1 MKKVQNWIVTILF
14 LAVIFGTTALT
25 ILHKPQDF
33 SERENRALAQLP
45 IPTVDSVFSGDFA
58 SDYETYLSDQFVGRD
73 QWISLK
79 TRVERMAGKQEIK
92 DVYYARDNY
101 LIESHNGTFETDQAK
116 TNIRLLAQFAEIYR
130 SQFPEEHMT
139 VMVVP
144 NAVEVLDYLL
154 PLYAPD
160 SGERA
165 YLDAIEAA
173 LPEGVW
179 FESEPVLK
187 DHVEDQ
193 LYYRTDHHW
202 TTLAA
207 FYVYEAWADSLGLST
222 AGLSTYTRETLT
234 TDFLGTIESKVGG
247 TVTPDSIQ
255 RFVPANPA
263 AYTVNYNNGHDT
275 GTDLYHMDMLE
286 TKDKYAVFFGG
297 NQGLVQVNVDNG
309 QARKLLVVKDSYA
322 NCFVPFAFENF
333 GQVDMVD
340 VRYYNGS
347 LSELIGT
354 GEYTDLLFLYN
365 ASGFA
370 EDVSLQRLL
379 N

>member
-1 MKKVQNWIVTILF
+1 M
-14 LAVIFGTTALT
+14 
-25 ILHKPQDF
+25 
-33 SERENRALAQLP
+33 
-45 IPTVDSVFSGDFA
+45 
-58 SDYETYLSDQFVGRD
+58 
-73 QWISLK
+73 
-79 TRVERMAGKQEIK
+79 
-92 DVYYARDNY
+92 
-101 LIESHNGTFETDQAK
+101 
-116 TNIRLLAQFAEIYR
+116 
-130 SQFPEEHMT
+130 
-139 VMVVP
+139 
-144 NAVEVLDYLL
+144 
-154 PLYAPD
+154 
-160 SGERA
+160 
-165 YLDAIEAA
+165 
-173 LPEGVW
+173 
-179 FESEPVLK
+179 
-187 DHVEDQ
+187 
-193 LYYRTDHHW
+193 TDHHW

-263 AYTVNYNNGHDT
+263 AYTVNYNNGQDT